1 MDTEADCR
9 QKFYSRFSS
18 HAFSLKEDYD
28 NLFSI
33 NMLSG
38 VISMVKSQFSRN
50 YDVIVEARDLGV
62 LLDSDLK

>member
-1 MDTEADCR
+1 M
-9 QKFYSRFSS
+9 
-18 HAFSLKEDYD
+18 KEDYD